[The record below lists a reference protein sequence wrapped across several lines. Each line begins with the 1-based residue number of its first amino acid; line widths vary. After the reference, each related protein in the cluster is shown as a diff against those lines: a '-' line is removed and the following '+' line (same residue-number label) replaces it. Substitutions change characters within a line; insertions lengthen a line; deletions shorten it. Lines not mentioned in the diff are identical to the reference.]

1 MAGFAAA
8 AVVLA
13 VAETVA
19 GDYTVALVGILL
31 AAVAGLRA
39 AGVSLTGSTLEQR
52 RLDICPRC
60 GKRDLA
66 PDLDGSG
73 IRHCWACGADVTPTG
88 ITNSS

>member
-13 VAETVA
+13 VAEIAAGRYTIAVA
-19 GDYTVALVGILL
+19 AILL

-39 AGVSLTGSTLEQR
+39 AGVSFIGSTPEQG
-52 RLDICPRC
+52 RLDTCPRC

-66 PDLDGSG
+66 PDLDGTG
-73 IRHCWACGADVTPTG
+73 VRHCGACGADVTLRA
-88 ITNSS
+88 